1 MRKAKI
7 IAAAS
12 SVAAVLAMAGASV
25 AVAAPTDDMRITLKA
40 APGNTLVGH
49 SFKFYKLAN
58 YGDLSMNNEK
68 TKVTGFS
75 ATAPDSKTKTWARHV
90 IDSYNNLHKGDFGNQ
105 ITIPTGY
112 DEAGAIVNLSTA
124 ANSAKLTSVV
134 KELATNT
141 NGLTPAKEVTPTAGQ
156 TGSLDV
162 SVPEGVYLIVDS
174 QGMPLLAGTKA
185 RVDDRVLDVSARDGD
200 TDAVTVS
207 DVVTIKSKIASVDK
221 KVSDEANKADD
232 PADKDATA
240 VTIGATYNFQADT
253 TVPSNRTG
261 AFKSYTLTDTPVG
274 VEIVKGS
281 VQVSVKNSAGA
292 YTPVALDSSSIKYE
306 GSDVPAGG
314 FLIDGATLL
323 AQHADKQIRVTY
335 KGKITGRTDKAA
347 PGSDEEA
354 GLCAENV
361 ITAKVVGKD
370 GSITLDDRGGQDI
383 VEMKTARF
391 TLHKTAVATTAH
403 PHPDLGIVKLNGA
416 EFTIS
421 HANGDAAGTGMVFDK
436 ATGQWS
442 DATGNKAA
450 TVFKT
455 GDTDGDGN
463 LSDSENKTP
472 TGVINFEGLGVGEYI
487 VTETKAPEGYLTGD
501 GDRPS
506 FKVTVAAA
514 EDGHPCLSF
523 KGLGK
528 NADLVE
534 ASTAE
539 RDGLHGSITVENA
552 AKFFE
557 LPSTGRLVKTGAAVG
572 FSLVLV
578 AAGAGLYM
586 MVKRRESTAG
596 VAGAQSA

>member
-1 MRKAKI
+1 MNEI
-7 IAAAS
+7 
-12 SVAAVLAMAGASV
+12 
-25 AVAAPTDDMRITLKA
+25 RI
-40 APGNTLVGH
+40 P
-49 SFKFYKLAN
+49 S
-58 YGDLSMNNEK
+58 
-68 TKVTGFS
+68 
-75 ATAPDSKTKTWARHV
+75 
-90 IDSYNNLHKGDFGNQ
+90 
-105 ITIPTGY
+105 GY

-124 ANSAKLTSVV
+124 ANSAKLTGVV
-134 KELATNT
+134 KELATST
-141 NGLTPAKEVTPTAGQ
+141 NGLTPAKEVTPTALQ

-162 SVPEGVYLIVDS
+162 DVPEGVYLIVDS

-185 RVDDRVLDVSARDGD
+185 KVDDRVLDVSARDGD
-200 TDAVTVS
+200 TNAVTVS

-232 PADKDATA
+232 PADKDHTA

-261 AFKSYTLTDTPVG
+261 AFKSYTLTDTPAG

-281 VQVSVKNSAGA
+281 VQVSVKNSDGA
-292 YTPVALDSSSIKYE
+292 YTPVALDSNSIKYE

-314 FLIDGATLL
+314 FLIDGSTLL

-335 KGKITGRTDKAA
+335 KGKITGLTDKAA
-347 PGSDEEA
+347 PDSDEEA

-361 ITAKVVGKD
+361 ITARVVGKD
-370 GSITLDDRGGQDI
+370 GSITVDDRGGQDI
-383 VEMKTARF
+383 VGMKTARF
-391 TLHKTAVATTAH
+391 TLHKTNVTDVVNPAH
-403 PHPDLGIVKLNGA
+403 SESVKLNGA

-421 HANGDAAGTGMVFDK
+421 HANGDVAGTGMVFDK

-442 DATGNKAA
+442 DATGDKAA

-455 GDTDGDGN
+455 GDTDGDGT

-501 GDRPS
+501 DYRPS
-506 FKVTVAAA
+506 FKVTVTAT
-514 EDGHPCLSF
+514 EDGHPYLAF

-528 NADLVE
+528 NADLVVD
-534 ASTAE
+534 THFGT
-539 RDGLHGSITVENA
+539 DGLSGSVTVENA
-552 AKFFE
+552 AKFSE
-557 LPSTGRLVKTGAAVG
+557 LPSTGRLAKTGAAVG

-586 MVKRRESTAG
+586 RVKRRESTTG
-596 VAGAQSA
+596 VAGAQAA